1 MDNDG
6 DNDVYVS
13 SGLEPKDRTVYTNYF
28 ALQPFYFWNGK
39 VLNTGVHKFSRNIVC
54 YLKFVG
60 ARV

>member
-1 MDNDG
+1 VDNDG

-13 SGLEPKDRTVYTNYF
+13 SGLETKDGTVYTIYF
-28 ALQPFYFWNGK
+28 GLQPFYFWNGK
-39 VLNTGVHKFSRNIVC
+39 ELNKGVHKCSRNIVC